1 MTTLNEEYLELKQRC
16 VAYIDAMYVTNI
28 SNASLCAVL
37 GVSDRKLRS
46 ALEAY
51 GDLTVSQLITQKRM
65 ERARAYL
72 EEGSVAIRHVFTK
85 VGYSSQ
91 RGFEIAFQKHFG
103 LSPQAYVK
111 ALETKTPR
119 AELALAA
126 PQLTDTTQQAII
138 EYVNNYFTEPDIYSY
153 DVAKQFGIG
162 EATLQ
167 LLFKTY
173 YRKSFKDQV
182 RWLRFQRAASMLV
195 STDLDPKVICERV
208 GYKSYHYFVT
218 HFTKMFDMGP
228 KRYRDWERLKISNE

>member
-85 VGYSSQ
+85 VGYASQ

-103 LSPQAYVK
+103 LSP
-111 ALETKTPR
+111 
-119 AELALAA
+119 
-126 PQLTDTTQQAII
+126 
-138 EYVNNYFTEPDIYSY
+138 S
-153 DVAKQFGIG
+153 
-162 EATLQ
+162 
-167 LLFKTY
+167 
-173 YRKSFKDQV
+173 S
-182 RWLRFQRAASMLV
+182 LRESL
-195 STDLDPKVICERV
+195 
-208 GYKSYHYFVT
+208 
-218 HFTKMFDMGP
+218 
-228 KRYRDWERLKISNE
+228 RD